1 MAVPRHLLVHLA
13 TEAIRTLV
21 VEQRVLDVPGS
32 FFAELPWA
40 SEPAAAFV
48 SLKLAGALRGCIG
61 TTESSR
67 PSLAE
72 EVIQS
77 AIGAAS
83 RDPRFPAVQHFELAD
98 LMVSVDVL
106 TSPVSIMDVSE
117 LDPRRYGLIVRSG
130 SKHGVLL
137 PDIEGVTSVTEQ
149 VTIVRQKAGLTTEES
164 AELFRFEVQRY
175 R

>member
-21 VEQRVLDVPGS
+21 LEQRVLDVPGS

-77 AIGAAS
+77 AIGAGINDYIVKPV
-83 RDPRFPAVQHFELAD
+83 RR
-98 LMVSVDVL
+98 DVL
-106 TSPVSIMDVSE
+106 KEKVERI
-117 LDPRRYGLIVRSG
+117 LRSG
-130 SKHGVLL
+130 NHS
-137 PDIEGVTSVTEQ
+137 
-149 VTIVRQKAGLTTEES
+149 R
-164 AELFRFEVQRY
+164 
-175 R
+175 